1 MAFSPKFDGIGKCQ
15 YTFCQIQCN
24 KKLFEIYKK
33 NAVVSFPSL
42 QDRNNQQLKALF
54 IVPDQSLSDAR
65 DVPQVDFA
73 NK

>member
-1 MAFSPKFDGIGKCQ
+1 M
-15 YTFCQIQCN
+15 N
-24 KKLFEIYKK
+24 LFNVENNILEYKK

-42 QDRNNQQLKALF
+42 QDRKNQQLKALF
-54 IVPDQSLSDAR
+54 VVPDQSLSDAH